1 MHYKALFAKEQYMKK
16 KLIAGN
22 WKMNGSLED
31 SKGLI
36 ADVINGIFGAQV
48 LLEYCDFLVCPPN
61 PHIYA
66 VRHALH
72 ANKNIMFGAQDCSA
86 AENGARTGDV
96 SAEMLVDSGCSYV
109 ILGHSERRQYH
120 QETDETV
127 RRKAEVAHKNGLITI
142 ICVGEKEEERDLG
155 VQDDVVAKQLLGAI
169 PDSASVENTVI
180 AYEPVWAIGTGKSA
194 SAEDVKSMHGFIRQK
209 LKEKLVNSE
218 KLRILYGGSMK
229 PDNAEELLAIEN
241 VDGGL
246 IGGASLNADQFLK
259 IAQAALA

>member
-1 MHYKALFAKEQYMKK
+1 MNK

-22 WKMNGSLED
+22 WKMNGSLDD

-36 ADVINGIFGAQV
+36 ADVVNGIFGSQV
-48 LLEYCDFLVCPPN
+48 LLEYCDFLVCPPYL
-61 PHIYA
+61 HLYA

-72 ANKNIMFGAQDCSA
+72 GNDSVAYGAQDCSA
-86 AENGARTGDV
+86 AANGARTGDT
-96 SAEMLVDSGCSYV
+96 SAEMIADSGCSHV
-109 ILGHSERRQYH
+109 ILGHSERRQH
-120 QETDETV
+120 HGETDETV
-127 RRKAEVAHKNGLITI
+127 RRKAEMAHKSNLITI

-155 VQDDVVAKQLLGAI
+155 VQEEVVAKQISGAL
-169 PDSASVENTVI
+169 PDSANAQNTVI

-194 SAEDVKSMHGFIRQK
+194 SAEDVKSMHGFIRRK
-209 LKEKLVNSE
+209 LQEKLEDSN

-229 PDNAEELLAIEN
+229 PENAKELLATEN

-246 IGGASLNADQFLK
+246 IGGASLSADQFLK